1 MWYSRNYV
9 IHVSSPI
16 FWHFGKKF
24 IFLVSVTI
32 EKTLSKLL
40 CIVSLTLVI
49 FRYLHLVKPMPPTGK
64 TAVELYKSKPH
75 ISAWMGKV
83 RAMLDTKET
92 YQVQR
97 SVINL
102 VSACSTITCVQEHNI
117 LAHFPSRNA
126 EPTMDSWDL
135 NPLKW
140 LDVVLVQ
147 LLNII
152 LHS

>member
-1 MWYSRNYV
+1 
-9 IHVSSPI
+9 
-16 FWHFGKKF
+16 
-24 IFLVSVTI
+24 
-32 EKTLSKLL
+32 
-40 CIVSLTLVI
+40 
-49 FRYLHLVKPMPPTGK
+49 
-64 TAVELYKSKPH
+64 
-75 ISAWMGKV
+75 
-83 RAMLDTKET
+83 MLDIKET

-102 VSACSTITCVQEHNI
+102 VSACSTITYVQEHNI

-126 EPTMDSWDL
+126 EPTMDRWDL

-140 LDVVLVQ
+140 LDMILVQ